1 MKSKKRVKRMD
12 DLFEDTPS
20 KNERDISRETGLNA
34 DMPPSNKR
42 KRALTAVLA
51 VSLAVICFVLGGF
64 AVWFSLDKNLRAL
77 IKIKTAIDKHYYQ
90 TIDDE
95 TFYGT
100 LIKSVNHELL
110 DVYSGYMTADEYRA
124 NTSDMAGNHIG
135 IGVMFSTTS
144 EEGKPRMLAVRVMG
158 NSPAEKAGM
167 QAGDYLQA
175 FGRTQT
181 ELTESED
188 FEQFSAFLET
198 LAEGETFYVRVRS
211 GSEDKIL
218 TMSRQVYVENY
229 VFYRTSTESYVFC
242 GEKADQL
249 QENGRPLPF
258 LDEDTAYVR
267 LVQFAEDAE
276 ERFEEVMQL
285 FKRQG
290 KKHLVLDLRDNGGGY
305 LETMQHIA
313 GYFCKTASDRKP
325 MALVADYGEKQERFY
340 AKGNEYH
347 KYFAEDSHIYV
358 LADQGTASA
367 SECLL
372 GCMLD
377 YGAIDFSDICL
388 VERNGVAKT
397 YGKGIMQTTFLLGL
411 RGDAIKLTTAKIRW
425 PVSNRS
431 IHDQGILPQDGAKTV
446 PAQFYTDR
454 EIESAMAVLIN
465 GNE

>member
-1 MKSKKRVKRMD
+1 MD
-12 DLFEDTPS
+12 DLFDDVPS
-20 KNERDISRETGLNA
+20 ENEGNIPQKIGLNA
-34 DMPPSNKR
+34 DMPPSNK
-42 KRALTAVLA
+42 KNKVLTAVLA
-51 VSLAVICFVLGGF
+51 VALAVICFVLGGF
-64 AVWFSLDKNLRAL
+64 AVWFSLDENLRAL
-77 IKIKTAIDKHYYQ
+77 IKVKTAIDKHYYQ

-95 TFYGT
+95 TFYGA
-100 LIKSVNHELL
+100 LINSVNHELL

-144 EEGKPRMLAVRVMG
+144 EEGKTRMLAVRVMG

-175 FGRTQT
+175 FGKTQA
-181 ELTESED
+181 EMTESED
-188 FEQFSAFLET
+188 FGEFSAFLET
-198 LAEGETFYVRVRS
+198 LSEGETFYARVRS

-218 TMSRQVYVENY
+218 TMSRQAYVENY
-229 VFYRTSTESYVFC
+229 VFYRTSTAAYAF
-242 GEKADQL
+242 GGAKADQL

-267 LVQFAEDAE
+267 LVQFAENVE

-305 LETMQHIA
+305 LETMQHVA
-313 GYFCKTASDRKP
+313 KYFCKTASDRKP
-325 MALVADYGEKQERFY
+325 VALVADYGEKQERFY

-347 KYFAEDSHIYV
+347 EHFSEDSHIYV

-377 YGAIDFSDICL
+377 YGAIAFSDICL

-411 RGDAIKLTTAKIRW
+411 RGDAIKLTTAEIRW

-431 IHDQGILPQDGAKTV
+431 IHGRGILPQDGAKTA
-446 PAQFYTDR
+446 PAQLYTDG
-454 EIESAMAVLIN
+454 EIESAIATLMEKAPKA
-465 GNE
+465 